1 MNLGNYFE
9 GGPPVPKFSKEL
21 QTAIQD
27 DLRRVQIDSAKK
39 RAAAQNADY
48 ESFAAL
54 VSMAHLKPF
63 AHKKSQQEESMQH
76 TSIAM
81 PSWSF
86 DASGSLVTADGLDSK
101 ITKLSIEQMTRGILS
116 TKRVDSIIDVKK
128 VHSSSTNSGL
138 PLKKTGH
145 AILEKE
151 EKSIPSTTNE
161 GLALNGEGCVG
172 SRELLHL
179 GCSEVRGMTAD
190 SFKREWRKL
199 GRNFEKKLTF
209 LLAFSPDELLK
220 IFKVELAPSILA
232 DIIEVIYW
240 WAKPVAHES
249 TDIPVD
255 PALKAD
261 LEKRNSHQGTDEDV
275 AVVATPQK
283 SFDVHLALKILE
295 SLSACGRFSLALK
308 LSGKQTVT
316 LANRLFDTFF
326 KSAEKMVKDNISTN
340 GGNILCTMSGD
351 KPDRKIDKVLE
362 TSKDNDIGSYKKKIP
377 FQVKLKYVAGMY
389 CTDF

>member
-1 MNLGNYFE
+1 MKRE
-9 GGPPVPKFSKEL
+9 MQHDPSDRGPPVPKFSKEL

-27 DLRRVQIDSAKK
+27 DLHRVQIDSAKK

-54 VSMAHLKPF
+54 VSMAHVKPF
-63 AHKKSQQEESMQH
+63 EHKKSQQEESIKR

-86 DASGSLVTADGLDSK
+86 NASGSLVTADGLDSN
-101 ITKLSIEQMTRGILS
+101 ITKLNIEQMTRGILS
-116 TKRVDSIIDVKK
+116 TRRVDSIIDAKK

-138 PLKKTGH
+138 PLRETGH

-151 EKSIPSTTNE
+151 ENSIPSTTNDR
-161 GLALNGEGCVG
+161 LALNGEGCVEW
-172 SRELLHL
+172 RELLQL
-179 GCSEVRGMTAD
+179 GCSDAKGITAD

-209 LLAFSPDELLK
+209 LLAFSPDELHK

-232 DIIEVIYW
+232 DIIEVIYR
-240 WAKPVAHES
+240 WAKPMAQES

-255 PALKAD
+255 PALKANI
-261 LEKRNSHQGTDEDV
+261 EERNSHQGTDEDV
-275 AVVATPQK
+275 TVVATPQK

-295 SLSACGRFSLALK
+295 SVSACGRFSLALK
-308 LSGKQTVT
+308 LSGKQTVS
-316 LANRLFDTFF
+316 LANRLFDIFF
-326 KSAEKMVKDNISTN
+326 QSAEKM
-340 GGNILCTMSGD
+340 
-351 KPDRKIDKVLE
+351 PDRKIDKLLE
-362 TSKDNDIGSYKKKIP
+362 TSKDKDIGSDKKKIP